1 MPSRG
6 ACGRVVWA
14 NCTDLPLMRKL
25 TFAIGMANKRNLRV
39 TKWIGV
45 SPIVAVCTACG
56 REFRV
61 PLTEIK
67 STARAQESL
76 QLQFNQHKCIDEG

>member
-1 MPSRG
+1 
-6 ACGRVVWA
+6 
-14 NCTDLPLMRKL
+14 
-25 TFAIGMANKRNLRV
+25 MANKRILRV

-45 SPIVAVCTACG
+45 SPVVAVCTACG

-67 STARAQESL
+67 NTVRAQESL
-76 QLQFNQHKCIDEG
+76 QLQFNQHKCVGEG